1 MPLFPVRGY
10 GRSRNGRGGFW
21 RRKGSSPHKRIN
33 LDRRRGALSKGQRGQ
48 TVALPIRIHSFD
60 LLQAVMD
67 RSWILDSQLTRHDPN
82 PVLTRLHP
90 QTRKWAKQRFDP
102 FDRFL
107 DTKRDRPGLVASK
120 KQGGKLFDDVF
131 YLSGLRIFGAM
142 CKREGTSR
150 IRCESQ

>member
-1 MPLFPVRGY
+1 MAAEPAAPIDRGIPVLTPCAANAMPARAGLISLSSGDWASKTVTTVSFTVLVVVGKLLHFSPS
-10 GRSRNGRGGFW
+10 GRRFQIRTLPEES
-21 RRKGSSPHKRIN
+21 
-33 LDRRRGALSKGQRGQ
+33 QRGQ

-102 FDRFL
+102 FDFL
-107 DTKRDRPGLVASK
+107 RAVS
-120 KQGGKLFDDVF
+120 
-131 YLSGLRIFGAM
+131 
-142 CKREGTSR
+142 
-150 IRCESQ
+150 